1 MPVGVKPIAPVPS
14 GCVDT
19 PPPDSAYTC
28 AEQASFGKCNEDFM
42 KDFCNVSCNRCPG
55 GASPAVVA
63 APPSPSPSP
72 TGGHAR
78 SHPLAQCEHPLAKLQ
93 QTGDPNASWQLV
105 KSALEIVN
113 AAVTSAPTHLFSP
126 PAALQPQAP
135 ARPQHHPPAPAQLP
149 HRHHLHLRLL
159 QAPSNRPP
167 QHPLQRPRPRLLLG
181 SSPVLTAQCPTSA
194 ASRSGWVGLQQHSHG
209 IS

>member
-1 MPVGVKPIAPVPS
+1 MTTNSSDDNRVTSLPPCGGGVAASPAVSQPGGTIIVGGEKTVPVGVKPIAPVPS

-42 KDFCNVSCNRCPG
+42 KDFCNASCNRCPG

-78 SHPLAQCEHPLAKLQ
+78 SLASY
-93 QTGDPNASWQLV
+93 G
-105 KSALEIVN
+105 
-113 AAVTSAPTHLFSP
+113 AVRAPP
-126 PAALQPQAP
+126 
-135 ARPQHHPPAPAQLP
+135 
-149 HRHHLHLRLL
+149 
-159 QAPSNRPP
+159 
-167 QHPLQRPRPRLLLG
+167 G
-181 SSPVLTAQCPTSA
+181 
-194 ASRSGWVGLQQHSHG
+194 
-209 IS
+209 